1 MSGAPADPHQ
11 TERQNLLDR
20 LLDGVKQCQIR
31 FGGRTELATDSDSRV
46 VCLLNQFETVL
57 QHGMKRAKGLAA
69 IKQVTQQV
77 TGINMKSETEPVF
90 WQCLRE
96 HLNKHELQRY
106 LMLQQVTTDA
116 GRGRA
121 WLRSALNEHS
131 LERYLHSLLGDT
143 NLLRQHY
150 DDWAFVLDD
159 ERSSM
164 LPNMA
169 AGLGSILFAINI
181 DKSELNT
188 VKQASASSLL
198 EPLATMVGN
207 VTSGVSSQKP
217 GDEPQPVYA
226 LDVPSGDTSS
236 SKDKK
241 KDKKKKKKKV
251 ATIIDSDSPPSPFY
265 ASKSQSTSE
274 GSGAFKEPSL
284 DYGTG
289 SPPIAITQHDNQ
301 HLARSYPSD
310 SPDLS
315 YLSSSFPTKTP
326 PPTPYDS
333 AMLTYQSQLLDGS
346 DYMNARLNAMSMEQG
361 EDEGMTA
368 GAPQTLSTSFPVKTP
383 PPTPYDSSMMK
394 YQHALEEE
402 TDYISKKLKE
412 VSSQEMSESPSAP
425 RWSFSTGGYKD
436 LGDSQ
441 SYDEDSMGEDIRR
454 SSDNGSGNL
463 MLYGEERTGEATD
476 LFPVT
481 VEDDFTTSSE
491 TMSESHT
498 RPESFPRS
506 DSLPHYGA
514 DMESAAMAVAL
525 AQQGLDIRLPS
536 SAHLPTHIHTSSVRT
551 QGDGSV
557 ATLPASPRHET
568 MSTSEL
574 KQAVVAMM
582 LRKDEV
588 EEQNRSMRSLLD
600 AEMENSARLR
610 VETEEL
616 KKKHSLQQER
626 STTKIQALTR
636 ENEVLKHQLKKYV
649 GAVQM
654 LKRKGAQGT
663 EILAGLVKVQEDEQP
678 APPPPPPEGTV
689 DYSEE
694 AAQYKEKLIQ
704 VAEMHGELMQFNEHL
719 HMDLLS
725 KDNLIQ
731 RLKEELVE
739 LRGPLPEDSVT
750 EETSGTDADLSL
762 VTRALVNIWIPSV
775 FLRGKASDTHHV
787 YQVYIRIRDEEWNI
801 YRRYA
806 QFYELHSQ
814 MKKKFPSVASL
825 GFPPKKAIGN
835 KDSKFV
841 EDRRKRLQ
849 NYLRHMMNIVVQNT
863 QGLVAGAGRE
873 RLVAVLPFFGDPY
886 PPIASKPSRSGPFG
900 RRKSKQEAPAQQ
912 KQQQQGHQSYMG
924 L

>member
-1 MSGAPADPHQ
+1 MSGALADAHQ
-11 TERQNLLDR
+11 AERQNLLDR

-77 TGINMKSETEPVF
+77 TGINMKGETEPVF
-90 WQCLRE
+90 WQCMRE

-131 LERYLHSLLGDT
+131 LERYLHSLLGNT

-181 DKSELNT
+181 DKAELNT
-188 VKQASASSLL
+188 VKQASTASLL

-207 VTSGVSSQKP
+207 VTSGVTSQKP
-217 GDEPQPVYA
+217 GEEPQPVYA

-265 ASKSQSTSE
+265 ASKSQPMSE
-274 GSGAFKEPSL
+274 GSVSFKEPSL
-284 DYGTG
+284 DFGTG
-289 SPPIAITQHDNQ
+289 SPPIAIVKPGDQV
-301 HLARSYPSD
+301 LARSYPSD

-333 AMLTYQSQLLDGS
+333 AMLTHQSQLQDSS
-346 DYMNARLNAMSMEQG
+346 DYMSARLNAMSMEQG
-361 EDEGMTA
+361 EDEGMIA

-412 VSSQEMSESPSAP
+412 VSSQEMSGSPSAP
-425 RWSFSTGGYKD
+425 RWSISTGGSKD

-463 MLYGEERTGEATD
+463 MLYGEERTGEAAD

-481 VEDDFTTSSE
+481 AEDDFTSSE

-506 DSLPHYGA
+506 DSLPQYGA
-514 DMESAAMAVAL
+514 DMESAAMAVVL
-525 AQQGLDIRLPS
+525 AQQGLDI
-536 SAHLPTHIHTSSVRT
+536 SSVRT

-557 ATLPASPRHET
+557 ATTLPASSSPRHET

-654 LKRKGAQGT
+654 LKRSGAQGS
-663 EILAGLVKVQEDEQP
+663 EILAGLVRVQEDEQP
-678 APPPPPPEGTV
+678 APPPPPEGTV

-849 NYLRHMMNIVVQNT
+849 NYLRHLMNVVVQNT

-873 RLVAVLPFFGDPY
+873 RLVGVLPFFGDPY
-886 PPIASKPSRSGPFG
+886 PPISNKPSRSGPFG
-900 RRKSKQEAPAQQ
+900 RKKSKQEAPAQQ
-912 KQQQQGHQSYMG
+912 KQKQQQQQRHQSYMG

>member
-1 MSGAPADPHQ
+1 MSGAPVDAHQ
-11 TERQNLLDR
+11 AERQNLLDR

-77 TGINMKSETEPVF
+77 TGINMKGETEPVF
-90 WQCLRE
+90 WQCMRE

-131 LERYLHSLLGDT
+131 LERYLHSLLGNT

-181 DKSELNT
+181 DKAELNT
-188 VKQASASSLL
+188 VKQASTASLL

-207 VTSGVSSQKP
+207 VTSGVTSQKP
-217 GDEPQPVYA
+217 GEEPQPVYA

-265 ASKSQSTSE
+265 ASKSQPMSE
-274 GSGAFKEPSL
+274 GSVSFKEPSL

-289 SPPIAITQHDNQ
+289 SPPIAIVKPGDQV
-301 HLARSYPSD
+301 LARSYPSD

-333 AMLTYQSQLLDGS
+333 AMLTYQSQLQDSS
-346 DYMNARLNAMSMEQG
+346 DYMSARLNAMSMEQG
-361 EDEGMTA
+361 EDEGMIA

-412 VSSQEMSESPSAP
+412 VSSQEMSGSPSAP
-425 RWSFSTGGYKD
+425 RWSISTGGSKD

-463 MLYGEERTGEATD
+463 MLYGEERTGEAAD

-481 VEDDFTTSSE
+481 AEDDFTSSE

-506 DSLPHYGA
+506 DSLPRYGA

-525 AQQGLDIRLPS
+525 AQQGLDI
-536 SAHLPTHIHTSSVRT
+536 SSVRT

-557 ATLPASPRHET
+557 ATTLPASSSPRHET

-626 STTKIQALTR
+626 NTTKIQALTR

-654 LKRKGAQGT
+654 LKRSGAQGS
-663 EILAGLVKVQEDEQP
+663 EILAGLVRVQEDEQP

-689 DYSEE
+689 DYGEE

-849 NYLRHMMNIVVQNT
+849 NYLRHLMNVVVQNT

-873 RLVAVLPFFGDPY
+873 RLVGVLPFFGDPY
-886 PPIASKPSRSGPFG
+886 PPISNKPSRSGPFG
-900 RRKSKQEAPAQQ
+900 RKKSKQEAPAQQ
-912 KQQQQGHQSYMG
+912 KQQQQQQRHQSYMG

>member
-1 MSGAPADPHQ
+1 MSGAPVDAHQ
-11 TERQNLLDR
+11 AERQNLLDR

-77 TGINMKSETEPVF
+77 TGINMKGETEPVF
-90 WQCLRE
+90 WQCMRE

-131 LERYLHSLLGDT
+131 LERYLHSLLGNT

-181 DKSELNT
+181 DKAELNT
-188 VKQASASSLL
+188 VKQASTASLL

-207 VTSGVSSQKP
+207 VTSGVTSQKP
-217 GDEPQPVYA
+217 GEEPQPVYA

-265 ASKSQSTSE
+265 ASKSQPMSE
-274 GSGAFKEPSL
+274 GSVSFKEPSL

-289 SPPIAITQHDNQ
+289 SPPIAIVKPGDQV
-301 HLARSYPSD
+301 LARSYPSD

-333 AMLTYQSQLLDGS
+333 AMLTYQSQLQDSS
-346 DYMNARLNAMSMEQG
+346 DYMSARLNAMSMEQG
-361 EDEGMTA
+361 EDEGMIA

-412 VSSQEMSESPSAP
+412 VSSQEMSGSPSAP
-425 RWSFSTGGYKD
+425 RWSISTGGSKD

-463 MLYGEERTGEATD
+463 MLYGEERTGEAAD

-481 VEDDFTTSSE
+481 AEDDFTSSE

-506 DSLPHYGA
+506 DSLPRYGA

-525 AQQGLDIRLPS
+525 AQQGLDI
-536 SAHLPTHIHTSSVRT
+536 SSVRT

-557 ATLPASPRHET
+557 ATTLPASSSPRHET

-626 STTKIQALTR
+626 NTTKIQALTR

-654 LKRKGAQGT
+654 LKRSGAQGS
-663 EILAGLVKVQEDEQP
+663 EILAGLVRVQEDEQP

-689 DYSEE
+689 DYGEE

-750 EETSGTDADLSL
+750 EETSGTDADL
-762 VTRALVNIWIPSV
+762 
-775 FLRGKASDTHHV
+775 
-787 YQVYIRIRDEEWNI
+787 
-801 YRRYA
+801 
-806 QFYELHSQ
+806 
-814 MKKKFPSVASL
+814 
-825 GFPPKKAIGN
+825 
-835 KDSKFV
+835 
-841 EDRRKRLQ
+841 
-849 NYLRHMMNIVVQNT
+849 
-863 QGLVAGAGRE
+863 
-873 RLVAVLPFFGDPY
+873 
-886 PPIASKPSRSGPFG
+886 
-900 RRKSKQEAPAQQ
+900 
-912 KQQQQGHQSYMG
+912 
-924 L
+924 